1 MTGQSQPDAG
11 AQRRIDPDEY
21 TEEYYL
27 KSCEGFDLFTKS
39 GGTRLSPRL
48 EHALG
53 LAAIRPGQHV
63 LDIACGRG
71 EVVLHA
77 SLRGAHAVGIDYSA
91 PAAALAGRLLRAS
104 AEKTRSPASAARM
117 DATRLAFPARAFD
130 TVFMLDFVEHVY
142 PEELERVFDET
153 LRVLKP
159 SGRLIIHTSPNRT
172 FESVVY
178 PRYVRQVHR
187 LALALARRFGYRDGL
202 INPLMLPTDP
212 EPPHDDYE
220 RRLHVNEQTAQ
231 GLREALGG
239 RGFQSLKTS
248 FWEPP
253 AGSLFSDKR
262 LQLELRLLDFI
273 RFLRPPSRF
282 WPLNRLFSNHIW
294 IVARRPA

>member
-1 MTGQSQPDAG
+1 MSGQRPPNAG
-11 AQRRIDPDEY
+11 SQRRIDPDEY
-21 TEEYYL
+21 TEDYYL
-27 KSCEGFDLFTKS
+27 KSCEGFDLFTASK
-39 GGTRLSPRL
+39 GTRLSPRL
-48 EHALG
+48 EHALD
-53 LAAIRPGQHV
+53 LAAILPGHHV

-77 SLRGAHAVGIDYSA
+77 SLRGAQAVGIDYSA
-91 PAAALAGRLLRAS
+91 PAAALAGRLLRSSATKAS
-104 AEKTRSPASAARM
+104 ARASAIRM
-117 DATRLAFPARAFD
+117 DATRLAFPSGAFD

-142 PEELERVFDET
+142 PEALERVFDET

-187 LALALARRFGYRDGL
+187 LVLALSRRVGYKDGL

-220 RRLHVNEQTAQ
+220 RRLHVNEQTA
-231 GLREALGG
+231 GGMCEVLGK
-239 RGFQSLKTS
+239 RGFQSLKAD

-253 AGSLFSDKR
+253 AGPLFMDKR
-262 LQLELRLLDFI
+262 LQVELHILDFI
-273 RFLRPPSRF
+273 RFLRPLSRF
-282 WPLNRLFSNHIW
+282 WPLSRFFSTHIW
-294 IVARRPA
+294 IVAQRPA